1 MKAGCQS
8 SLALLDQA
16 EWEQPGP
23 WQDPA
28 QFWRFVG
35 PGMKQGQQKHLQ
47 DYQNSTVALSTGAHA
62 SRQKIQALSVQSDV
76 EAPVYRWDP
85 ITKMH
90 FRIPSQFDGF
100 PWFHAK
106 RSKKYWPAEMRSLTQ
121 HVIQSKINNI
131 GLNNLS
137 HVLIWETY
145 KHIPIKFLTKNLLNA
160 FQSPPY

>member
-47 DYQNSTVALSTGAHA
+47 DHQNSTVALSMGAHA
-62 SRQKIQALSVQSDV
+62 SRQ
-76 EAPVYRWDP
+76 
-85 ITKMH
+85 
-90 FRIPSQFDGF
+90 
-100 PWFHAK
+100 
-106 RSKKYWPAEMRSLTQ
+106 
-121 HVIQSKINNI
+121 
-131 GLNNLS
+131 
-137 HVLIWETY
+137 
-145 KHIPIKFLTKNLLNA
+145 
-160 FQSPPY
+160 